1 MPADGSLPP
10 LPDGKLYDYVDNK
23 ERKDTPEEYVR
34 QNIERRLVLELGYP
48 PQRIAVEF
56 PIPMGSGRKKADL
69 AIFPADAP
77 HTPQTVQVLIEC
89 KREEVKPGSRK
100 DGVGQLK
107 SYMEAS
113 SAEWGLWTN
122 GKQRSVWRLI
132 RENGRREW
140 SEPNDI
146 PGADGDL
153 EVMDRPRRQDLLS
166 ATADN
171 LKYTFR
177 ACHDTIYTTDGLQE
191 KEAFFELLKV
201 IFCKTT
207 DERNIP
213 APLEFFAT
221 AREKASAD
229 GRLTVTGRIGHIFER
244 VKKQFPAIFDAS
256 DALTLQPNS
265 LARIV
270 GMLQRYTLLDT
281 GVDVKGLAYEEIVDS
296 TLRGKRGQYFTPRNV
311 QAMTMDMLDPRAD
324 REEERILDPACGTG
338 GFLVAALNGIARD
351 LRRQAGGV
359 GETHISDRIKEIARS
374 RLFGIDINPELVR
387 ATKMN
392 MVMNNDGAGHVYRQ
406 DSLLHPHEW
415 EPEFRETLARELG
428 VAGSSLRGPETLAHF
443 DIVVANPPFG
453 SKLAIKGAD
462 TLDQYQLAR
471 VWREGDDGRLAP
483 TDELQSSQPPEI
495 LFIERCWQF
504 LKPPRDGKPGGRMG
518 IVLPDGILGN
528 PKLLYV
534 RRWILTHCDLVASVD
549 LHPDT
554 FQPKNGTQTSV
565 LILQKLDD
573 REIERRERD
582 GITGDRE
589 VFMAEVRACG
599 QDKRGNATFLRDE
612 HGDPLFFPAAD
623 TAGAV
628 EPTATG
634 EAAPRPRPA
643 EKRRDDDTPRVADE
657 FLDWKRRTVLGW

>member
-1 MPADGSLPP
+1 MPAAGSLPP
-10 LPDGKLYDYVDNK
+10 LPDGQLYDYIDNRV
-23 ERKDTPEEYVR
+23 RKDTPEEYVR

-48 PQRIAVEF
+48 PQQIAIEF
-56 PIPMGSGRKKADL
+56 PIPMGSGRKKADI
-69 AIFPADAP
+69 AIFPAGAK
-77 HTPQTVQVLIEC
+77 HTPQNVQIIIEC
-89 KREEVKPGSRK
+89 KREKVKPGGMK

-122 GKQRSVWRLI
+122 GTQRAVWRLI
-132 RENGRREW
+132 REGGERAW

-153 EVMDRPRRQDLLS
+153 EVMDRPRRGDLLS

-171 LKYTFR
+171 LKFTFR

-213 APLEFFAT
+213 APLEFYAT
-221 AREKASAD
+221 AREKVSAD
-229 GRLTVTGRIGHIFER
+229 GRLAVAGRIGRIFDR
-244 VKKQFPAIFDAS
+244 VKKHFPVIFEG
-256 DALTLQPNS
+256 TEVIQLQPAS
-265 LARIV
+265 LAQIV

-311 QAMTMDMLDPRAD
+311 QAMTVDMLDPKAGR
-324 REEERILDPACGTG
+324 EERILDPACGTG
-338 GFLVAALNGIARD
+338 GFLVAALNTIIRD
-351 LRRQAGGV
+351 LRRQSTG
-359 GETHISDRIKEIARS
+359 ISEAHVSERIREIAAAQF
-374 RLFGIDINPELVR
+374 FGIDINPELVR

-392 MVMNNDGAGHVYRQ
+392 MVMNNDGSGHVYRQ

-415 EPEFRETLARELG
+415 EPEFREAFAAELG
-428 VAGSSLRGPETLAHF
+428 VHSSSLRGPDALAHF

-462 TLDQYQLAR
+462 TLAQYSLAR
-471 VWREGDDGRLAP
+471 VWREEDGRLAP

-504 LKPPRDGKPGGRMG
+504 LKPGGRMG

-582 GITGDRE
+582 GLTGGDRE

-599 QDKRGNATFLRDE
+599 QDKRGNATFQRDE
-612 HGDPLFFPAAD
+612 HGDPIFFPAED

-643 EKRRDDDTPRVADE
+643 EKRRDDDTPRVAKE